1 MVVECNKY
9 LDFFHGDPGSNF
21 AAKFLH
27 ENELILARVGSILSG
42 LNLLEVLTRAQRYFC
57 NELSGSLRIHLP
69 KDADSNPASFSVK

>member
-9 LDFFHGDPGSNF
+9 LDFHGDPGSNF
-21 AAKFLH
+21 ETKFLH

-42 LNLLEVLTRAQRYFC
+42 LNLLEVLTLAQSC

-69 KDADSNPASFSVK
+69 KDADSNPASCSVK

>member
-21 AAKFLH
+21 AAVKFLH

-42 LNLLEVLTRAQRYFC
+42 LNLLEVLTLAQSC

-69 KDADSNPASFSVK
+69 KDADSNPASCSVK